1 MIDQALYNFIL
12 DRRIVL
18 VNTDITELPF
28 NDDIV
33 VRFNNKFP
41 ILQTK
46 ETTDILVLN
55 EPLSK
60 EEIQDNY
67 APRFI
72 LWCPPK
78 YDILTKYLREVC
90 YYLPQET
97 YLQVSRAVK
106 GVPSIELLTL
116 TYLYAYTKQIDLKYF
131 ESNSLNINENMFIR
145 FLTKTPDINY
155 SEQECVQ

>member
-1 MIDQALYNFIL
+1 MIDQALYNFIS
-12 DRRIVL
+12 DRKIVL
-18 VNTDITELPF
+18 VNTDITFLPF
-28 NDDIV
+28 NDNIV
-33 VRFNNKFP
+33 VRFNNQFP
-41 ILQTK
+41 VLQTK

-78 YDILTKYLREVC
+78 YDTLTKYLREVS

-97 YLQVSRAVK
+97 YLQLCKAVK

-116 TYLYAYTKQIDLKYF
+116 TYLYTYTQQIDLTYF
-131 ESNSLNINENMFIR
+131 KLTSSNINENLFLKFI
-145 FLTKTPDINY
+145 TKTPDINY
-155 SEQECVQ
+155 SIPENIQ